1 MIYNDLVAFDT
12 RASWGRA
19 SATEVVVSL
28 NGVSYVLQC
37 PRPCYFLQRKER
49 TKKERFLFSSF
60 SMMLMMI
67 LSVFSSIPR
76 GLGCRAKKTRQ
87 NVLTTV
93 EMSFSHLYFPIRLS
107 DQVFCF
113 ASFLSIF
120 FFSTL
125 LKMKIGREENRTK
138 LVYAKCYE
146 SSYTSPLS
154 KSRSKYISRQGFLN
168 NVAKQNSRLFTR
180 CEIDVGRQNM
190 YFVVPLRSNWTTALD
205 VVEYITPKL
214 LLS

>member
-1 MIYNDLVAFDT
+1 M
-12 RASWGRA
+12 
-19 SATEVVVSL
+19 
-28 NGVSYVLQC
+28 
-37 PRPCYFLQRKER
+37 QRKR
-49 TKKERFLFSSF
+49 DKMSLLPSRCRSVISIFPFTCLIRYSVSHHSF
-60 SMMLMMI
+60 PS
-67 LSVFSSIPR
+67 
-76 GLGCRAKKTRQ
+76 
-87 NVLTTV
+87 
-93 EMSFSHLYFPIRLS
+93 
-107 DQVFCF
+107 
-113 ASFLSIF
+113 F

>member
-49 TKKERFLFSSF
+49 TKKERFLFFSF

-120 FFSTL
+120 FFLYSA
-125 LKMKIGREENRTK
+125 ENENRARGK
-138 LVYAKCYE
+138 SHQVGLCKMLRKFLHISAVEIAFQVHLA
-146 SSYTSPLS
+146 SGLS
-154 KSRSKYISRQGFLN
+154 Q
-168 NVAKQNSRLFTR
+168 
-180 CEIDVGRQNM
+180 
-190 YFVVPLRSNWTTALD
+190 
-205 VVEYITPKL
+205 
-214 LLS
+214 